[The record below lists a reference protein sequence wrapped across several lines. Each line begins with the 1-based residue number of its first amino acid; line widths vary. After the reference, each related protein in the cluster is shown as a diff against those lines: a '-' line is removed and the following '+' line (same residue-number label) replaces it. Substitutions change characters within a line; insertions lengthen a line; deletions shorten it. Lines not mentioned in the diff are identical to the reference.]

1 MRELASLE
9 RGAGKLWLKVHGKKR
24 GRSPE
29 KEPSSPT
36 ILPEVGTKL
45 PEVGGERSWDLG
57 RALLALCP
65 EELHTSHSGI
75 AAKGLR
81 LTSPDVLGFDEQGNQ
96 KLIALSWVHKW
107 CHKRTFWR
115 FVF

>member
-1 MRELASLE
+1 MTQVNIDTIRPFLPEEKRMRELASLE
-9 RGAGKLWLKVHGKKR
+9 RGAGKRWLKVYGKKR

-36 ILPEVGTKL
+36 ILPEVGMKL
-45 PEVGGERSWDLG
+45 PEVGGERSWDSG

-65 EELHTSHSGI
+65 EELHAPHSGI

-81 LTSPDVLGFDEQGNQ
+81 LTSPDVLR
-96 KLIALSWVHKW
+96 I
-107 CHKRTFWR
+107 
-115 FVF
+115 